1 MMRGELPAPQHA
13 LWARD
18 QLAAL
23 LACLAVPRCGARSPA
38 SLVPHHVLASDIG
51 ARFVTHVGTVLVM
64 ERMIPGCVYATASGV
79 QILVV
84 GISPTLGVVDV
95 SGWCRN
101 ADYLVLPHMWIG
113 GGCAVHTRR
122 NVAELV
128 DLAEM
133 RVVEEEVI
141 GDDVWRFPGVHRS
154 RNWVVMYP
162 QVYGGRIAVW
172 PLLELQPHALSGWV
186 HSKVVVTVEGRTQWV
201 DIIDDQVVLVTRN
214 PSGNCQ
220 VLCVDL
226 EKSYESG
233 QLVVADSFHG
243 YKGLEDMVFTSKE
256 YKLIVAMRGGRKRK
270 KSEGGIQPCRALEL
284 RSLRPLKV
292 LHTCPDKCFLRKVDG
307 THFAEADGINKT
319 LSVYSTDDFETPAR
333 IFPLNGKFEC
343 GNGFIALIQD
353 EGYFDIVDAVT
364 GTWLLRQPFLPN
376 NPDFNFLCLHT

>member
-1 MMRGELPAPQHA
+1 MSAEQQGNSPFAARGALPTPQHV

-51 ARFVTHVGTVLVM
+51 ARFVTHVGRVFVM
-64 ERMIPGCVYATASGV
+64 GAYHMIPGCSYVTAPGRVSERL
-79 QILVV
+79 QIVVV

-95 SGWCRN
+95 SGWCCSQK
-101 ADYLVLPHMWIG
+101 VGLPYMWIG

-128 DLAEM
+128 DLTEM
-133 RVVEEEVI
+133 RVVAEEAI
-141 GDDVWRFPGVHRS
+141 GRCDEGWGFPRVHRS

-172 PLLELQPHALSGWV
+172 PVLQLRPHALSGWV
-186 HSKVVVTVEGRTQWV
+186 HNKVVVTVEGETQWL
-201 DIIDDQVVLVTRN
+201 DIINDQVVLVTRKRTF
-214 PSGNCQ
+214 Q

-256 YKLIVAMRGGRKRK
+256 YKLIVAMRGRK
-270 KSEGGIQPCRALEL
+270 KSKKSED
-284 RSLRPLKV
+284 
-292 LHTCPDKCFLRKVDG
+292 DKCVLRKVDC
-307 THFAEADGINKT
+307 THFAEANRIDKT
-319 LSVYSTDDFETPAR
+319 LSVFSTDDFETPVR
-333 IFPLNGKFEC
+333 IFPLNGDFQC
-343 GNGFIALIQD
+343 RNGFIALNQP
-353 EGYFDIVDAVT
+353 EEECFDIVDAVT

-376 NPDFNFLCLHT
+376 NPDYPNYCSFLHT